1 MENAPKGTFGRHR
14 KIMPFDAAALD
25 PEKLDHGAA
34 QLREILLDATAGE
47 RPQSYH
53 GGDPLMIDLATRLRR
68 RGLRADVSYDG
79 KLPLVVANGGVCA
92 AIEADHDDGDRTLR
106 EALRLRPEVL
116 RRFGWHTM
124 RVHAFEL
131 FTDPE
136 GVADRIAE
144 LVGADASTS

>member
-1 MENAPKGTFGRHR
+1 MFPPTTWIKLRSAFPLAACTVLCACGLV
-14 KIMPFDAAALD
+14 MDSSFD
-25 PEKLDHGAA
+25 
-34 QLREILLDATAGE
+34 
-47 RPQSYH
+47 
-53 GGDPLMIDLATRLRR
+53 
-68 RGLRADVSYDG
+68 
-79 KLPLVVANGGVCA
+79 
-92 AIEADHDDGDRTLR
+92 TLR

-144 LVGADASTS
+144 LVGADASRS

>member
-1 MENAPKGTFGRHR
+1 
-14 KIMPFDAAALD
+14 
-25 PEKLDHGAA
+25 
-34 QLREILLDATAGE
+34 
-47 RPQSYH
+47 
-53 GGDPLMIDLATRLRR
+53 MIDLATRLRR

-79 KLPLVVANGGVCA
+79 QLPLVVANGGVCA

-106 EALRLRPEVL
+106 EALRLRPEIL

-144 LVGADASTS
+144 LVGADSSQ